1 MNHTQHDSNINT
13 KIFIAIIV
21 TAIGIFANVIMI
33 YYQSSQNLKLE
44 VLRLESNLILSAVL
58 GADQDTAKDNL
69 RFLSKLGLINKTK
82 GNIKIL
88 LDEPKDQ
95 TPFSFKGTANLEN
108 YDKINDIGFF
118 QKKSQYLKVIRYFNN
133 EIDDKS
139 ADEIYWWITMIGELY
154 PSVDARLVMAIFAV
168 DSSFKPKAE
177 SQNGARGLGQL
188 TPEICNEFNIKDPFD
203 IKENIRGTYM
213 FLDKSF
219 NKWKNEKYFLD
230 LVIAAKCAGSD
241 TVEKYN
247 DIPPDEE
254 TQDYVRKVINL
265 YEQLIFLEEKEEK
278 LRGKTRYFNEE
289 K

>member
-1 MNHTQHDSNINT
+1 
-13 KIFIAIIV
+13 
-21 TAIGIFANVIMI
+21 
-33 YYQSSQNLKLE
+33 
-44 VLRLESNLILSAVL
+44 
-58 GADQDTAKDNL
+58 
-69 RFLSKLGLINKTK
+69 
-82 GNIKIL
+82 
-88 LDEPKDQ
+88 
-95 TPFSFKGTANLEN
+95 
-108 YDKINDIGFF
+108 
-118 QKKSQYLKVIRYFNN
+118 
-133 EIDDKS
+133 
-139 ADEIYWWITMIGELY
+139 MIGELY